1 MGTTA
6 TTYHTSHPSTDRR
19 RRRNGALRH
28 PVTGRAS
35 SGLHGRPARAKAQR
49 PPRGELRRLPREQWA
64 QALADDLRG
73 GLSDLLGIEVLELA
87 PGRIE
92 TRMELNEALMISAG
106 DVLHGGTVVAF
117 ADSTAGW
124 GSLFSLPDGIEGL
137 TTAEMSVNLVGTT
150 RVPDALRCSATLVH
164 GGRST
169 QVWDATVTRE
179 RDGRPVAYYRATQ
192 FLVPAA

>member
-1 MGTTA
+1 MA
-6 TTYHTSHPSTDRR
+6 TTRAIPDTIHPSTDRGR
-19 RRRNGALRH
+19 RRKGALRH

-35 SGLHGRPARAKAQR
+35 SGLHGRPARADARR
-49 PPRGELRRLPREQWA
+49 PPRGELPRLPREQWA
-64 QALADDLRG
+64 PALAKDLRG
-73 GLSDLLGIEVLELA
+73 GLSDLLGIEILELA
-87 PGRIE
+87 PGRVE

-124 GSLFSLPDGIEGL
+124 GALFSLPDGIDGL
-137 TTAEMSVNLVGTT
+137 TTAEMSINLVGTT

-179 RDGRPVAYYRATQ
+179 RDGRPVAHYRATQ